1 MHLKIWKKMERIK
14 LLWLVVTFL
23 QLQWESRRLAN
34 LRRQSTAR
42 DCRLS
47 DENRANK
54 EIDIIWRSSSANVR
68 SEVSKE
74 FNANDPRS
82 LSIAASWK
90 APCREIRR
98 LSDRYFFFRYHKSD
112 VNCSPGSNSMIEK
125 VLQIA
130 LTYLSPLLCELARVF
145 SAHILMWN
153 KRF

>member
-1 MHLKIWKKMERIK
+1 M
-14 LLWLVVTFL
+14 
-23 QLQWESRRLAN
+23 AN
-34 LRRQSTAR
+34 LWRQSTAR

-68 SEVSKE
+68 SEVSEE

-82 LSIAASWK
+82 PGIASWK

-98 LSDRYFFFRYHKSD
+98 LSDRYFFFFFCYHKSN

-130 LTYLSPLLCELARVF
+130 LTYLSPLLSEVARAF
-145 SAHILMWN
+145 SAHILIHETKGFRDDFTRESAYFHSPRTLN
-153 KRF
+153 FV